1 MKDII
6 NYYYKLRIVDIYDLK
21 DGYLLVD
28 NNNYFYQLCLVKE
41 NINIDYI
48 LNVLKQIN
56 NNKYGILILNKNKE
70 YISKINDKDFVLISV
85 IGIINDKITLNDMIH
100 NNKLFRYLKTTSN
113 NLVDLWSKKIDY
125 LEYQVSELAKN
136 KMEVINSF
144 SFFIGLAENAI
155 TFITV
160 NNINFIN
167 LHRSLVHLRIPK
179 EILTINYYNPL
190 NLLIDYEI
198 RDYAEY
204 IKSKVLYSDDILKDI
219 KYILDNADLNE
230 DDIKLFY
237 ARLMFPTL
245 YFDDI
250 EDILL
255 NNKEE
260 KELDIYIESI
270 PSYLNMLKDTY
281 DEIKKKG
288 ISIDIPNWI
297 IKN

>member
-21 DGYLLVD
+21 DGYLIVD
-28 NNNYFYQLCLVKE
+28 DNNYFYHMCMVNE
-41 NINIDYI
+41 NININYI
-48 LNVLKQIN
+48 LNILKQIN
-56 NNKYGILILNKNKE
+56 NNKYGILLLNKNKE
-70 YISKINDKDFVLISV
+70 YIFKINDKNYILISV
-85 IGIINDKITLNDMIH
+85 KGIINDKISLNDMIH
-100 NNKLFRYLKTTSN
+100 NNKMYRYLKFNSN
-113 NLVDLWSKKIDY
+113 NLVELWSKKIDY
-125 LEYQVSELAKN
+125 LEYQVSELAKD
-136 KMEVINSF
+136 KLEVINSF

-160 NNINFIN
+160 NKINFLK
-167 LHRSLVHLRIPK
+167 LHKTLSHLRMPK
-179 EILTINYYNPL
+179 DILAMDYYNPL

-204 IKSKVLYSDDILKDI
+204 IKSKILYTDDILNDI
-219 KYILDNADLNE
+219 KFILNNADLND

-245 YFDDI
+245 YFDTI
-250 EDILL
+250 EDVLL
-255 NNKEE
+255 NNNEE
-260 KELDIYIESI
+260 KELDIYVESI
-270 PSYLNMLKDTY
+270 PRYLNMLKDTY

-297 IKN
+297 IRN